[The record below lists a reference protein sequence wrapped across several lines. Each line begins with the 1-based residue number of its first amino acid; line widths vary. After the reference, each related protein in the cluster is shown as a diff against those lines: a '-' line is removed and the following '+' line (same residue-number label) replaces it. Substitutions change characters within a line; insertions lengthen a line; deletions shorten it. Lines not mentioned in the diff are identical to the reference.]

1 MKILNSDGQPKH
13 VTIGLFETTK
23 TIGQALAKSL
33 IQLLDKYG
41 LTKKNI
47 TYVKDEG
54 FDLNA
59 MIAMLNLKFVVNCEY
74 LGIEK
79 SFHGTCFGHAFS
91 KACQYGIAEEKIC
104 RNLKYVSIKFAQTNL
119 HKCIIWP

>member
-41 LTKKNI
+41 LTKKI
-47 TYVKDEG
+47 LLMSKMKD
-54 FDLNA
+54 LIS
-59 MIAMLNLKFVVNCEY
+59 M
-74 LGIEK
+74 
-79 SFHGTCFGHAFS
+79 
-91 KACQYGIAEEKIC
+91 Q
-104 RNLKYVSIKFAQTNL
+104 
-119 HKCIIWP
+119 